1 MRGEQIA
8 PLDHPL
14 PSVGRWRT
22 RALLAATIA
31 AVELAVLVAIAVA
44 VVGPSLL
51 GDVED
56 AVRTR
61 ELAPP
66 ATPKPAAP
74 AEAPLL
80 ERSATSVVVLNG
92 NGIPG
97 AARETAAQV
106 RAFTYVVA
114 SVGNAPRADYAKS
127 MVMYR
132 GDHRREA
139 QRLARDL
146 GLKRVG
152 ALDGLR
158 ASDLMGAHLAVVL
171 GR

>member
-1 MRGEQIA
+1 
-8 PLDHPL
+8 LDHPL

-22 RALLAATIA
+22 RALFAATIA
-31 AVELAVLVAIAVA
+31 AVELAVLVAIAV
-44 VVGPSLL
+44 VVVAPALL
-51 GDVED
+51 GDVEQ

-66 ATPKPAAP
+66 APPKPAAA
-74 AEAPLL
+74 AETPLL

-92 NGIPG
+92 NGVAG
-97 AARETAAQV
+97 AARETADQV
-106 RAFTYVVA
+106 RTLTYVVA
-114 SVGNAPRADYAKS
+114 SVGNAPRADYTRS

-132 GDHRREA
+132 GDHRSEA
-139 QRLARDL
+139 QRLAADL
-146 GLKRVG
+146 GLNRIG
-152 ALDGLR
+152 PLDGLR